1 MIALLKNNQA
11 EDFTNVRQNSIEKLR
26 EYSVPE
32 EEILEILKLAGD
44 DDPTLRRLVTRKRF
58 GEPNAYLRGHVS
70 FFGRKFRLDR
80 RGYIPDNYAREL
92 VERVIMDAAPGS
104 RILEVGTG
112 CGWISISLKCERP
125 DLKIAACD
133 IDPNVL
139 RLAQENAKE
148 HQAEIAFHESF
159 FVDDVVSAE
168 PDCIVANVPY
178 GGDAEYT
185 ARERE
190 ERPQMPPIS
199 ICDPEGTVA
208 PLIDLVASVQN
219 RGWRSSIYLETGYLD
234 LQRLEPVIATC
245 SHYEHVRNGDF
256 GYLVIRP

>member
-1 MIALLKNNQA
+1 MNAPLKNSLV
-11 EDFTNVRQNSIEKLR
+11 EEFSVLSGSSIEKLR

-32 EEILEILKLAGD
+32 EEILELLKLAGD
-44 DDPTLRRLVTRKRF
+44 DDSKFRRLVTRKRF
-58 GEPNAYLRGHVS
+58 GEPNAYLRGYVL
-70 FFGRKFRLDR
+70 FFGRKFHLDR
-80 RGYIPDNYAREL
+80 RCYIPDSYAQEL

-125 DLKIAACD
+125 DLEIDACD
-133 IDPNVL
+133 IDTNVL
-139 RLAQENAKE
+139 CLAQQNATAHE
-148 HQAEIAFHESF
+148 AEIVFHESF
-159 FVDDVVSAE
+159 FVDDVLIAE

-178 GGDAEYT
+178 GGDAEYS
-185 ARERE
+185 ARELE

-208 PLIDLVASVQN
+208 PLVDLVASVQG
-219 RGWRSSIYLETGYLD
+219 RGWRSPIYLETGYLD

-245 SHYEHVRNGDF
+245 RHYEHVRNGNF

>member
-1 MIALLKNNQA
+1 MNAPQKNNQV
-11 EDFTNVRQNSIEKLR
+11 ESFNSVRGNSLGKLR

-32 EEILEILKLAGD
+32 AEIQELLKLAGD
-44 DDPTLRRLVTRKRF
+44 DDSAFRRLVTRKRF
-58 GEPNAYLRGHVS
+58 GEPNAYLRGSVS

-80 RGYIPDNYAREL
+80 RCYIPDNYAQEL
-92 VERVIMDAAPGS
+92 VERVIMDAAPGG

-125 DLKIAACD
+125 DLEVDACD

-139 RLAQENAKE
+139 CLAQENAKD
-148 HQAEIAFHESF
+148 HQAEITFHESF
-159 FVDDVVSAE
+159 FVDDVLGAE

-199 ICDPEGTVA
+199 ICDPEGTIA
-208 PLIDLVASVQN
+208 LVASVQN
-219 RGWRSSIYLETGYLD
+219 RGWRSKIYLETGYLD
-234 LQRLEPVIATC
+234 LQRLEPVIASC
-245 SHYEHVRNGDF
+245 RHYEHVRNGDF